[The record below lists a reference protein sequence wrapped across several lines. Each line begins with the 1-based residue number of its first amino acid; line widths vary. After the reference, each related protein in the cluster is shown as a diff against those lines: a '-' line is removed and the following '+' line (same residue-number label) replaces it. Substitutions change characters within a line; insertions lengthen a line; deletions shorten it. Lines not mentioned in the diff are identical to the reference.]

1 MPTVTFGGVGYSVVP
16 LLFELCSFNLLQSHA
31 NGDRCEFFGKH
42 THPKLP
48 HHHKKKHPT
57 TQSCYHH
64 NLHRN
69 ICRCHQIIPT
79 PGNLP
84 LTYCRHISIAAAVAL
99 SLSLRIYC
107 RLRTAVLTVVSAA
120 PLLPRCNCH
129 TTTANSVPQPSYHR

>member
-79 PGNLP
+79 PQQPATYILP
-84 LTYCRHISIAAAVAL
+84 PHLHCCCRGFIFV
-99 SLSLRIYC
+99 
-107 RLRTAVLTVVSAA
+107 TAD
-120 PLLPRCNCH
+120 LLPSPHRCPHCCVSC
-129 TTTANSVPQPSYHR
+129 TALAALQLPYNHR